1 MRKIAIALGLGLA
14 LVLGGCLAGPHQ
26 LRRTVD
32 DFDQKLYVDSP
43 IIDGI
48 LWFPIPAFYIGYWGA
63 SIGDFFLDGYHFWIE
78 DVWANEG
85 KGFKHIDPQGSKIVY
100 SLMRDE
106 SKFAQV
112 SEGGEGE

>member
-26 LRRTVD
+26 LRRSLD

-48 LWFPIPAFYIGYWGA
+48 LWFPIPAFGIANYVAW
-63 SIGDFFLDGYHFWIE
+63 IGDFFIDGYHFWIN

-85 KGFKHIDPQGSKIVY
+85 AGFVHIEPQGNKQVY
-100 SLMRDE
+100 SLTRDD
-106 SKFAQV
+106 
-112 SEGGEGE
+112 SEFITAKGGDAE